1 VLPSW
6 FQELFGFPEDFEVVR
21 NVLAV
26 ERDAAGNAWLSSL
39 ANNTRFK
46 VDELRTPSLR
56 EIRQE
61 AKALLLRS
69 PNHPVHGQGCTFQHR
84 ASEDVLQM
92 HSEPEFDG
100 AMFQAA
106 SQFNCLEFV
115 SPAEV
120 PENGITKY
128 QDDNTQVPLSLPRHY
143 CPDVNVLCHHTGSR
157 VLARHRTRMCGAQ
170 LLRRLRS
177 RPPPDRPATDLHYRR
192 PLRRPG

>member
-1 VLPSW
+1 MYQEVLPSW

-128 QDDNTQVPLSLPRHY
+128 QDDNTQVPLSLP
-143 CPDVNVLCHHTGSR
+143 PP
-157 VLARHRTRMCGAQ
+157 
-170 LLRRLRS
+170 LLPRCK
-177 RPPPDRPATDLHYRR
+177 R
-192 PLRRPG
+192 PLPPHRVRRARSPPHPHVWCATTSQVPI